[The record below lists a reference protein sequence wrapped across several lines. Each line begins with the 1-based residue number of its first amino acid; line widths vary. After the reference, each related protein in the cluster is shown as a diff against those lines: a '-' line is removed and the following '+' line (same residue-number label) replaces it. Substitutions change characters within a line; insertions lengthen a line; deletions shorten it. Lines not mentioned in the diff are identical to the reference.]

1 MKIACIAIGKK
12 HDPLLAA
19 AIDDYTARLRHYAP
33 LHWQLIPSSP
43 GKMSQA
49 ETKRVQTALL
59 QEKLQDD
66 DYIVL
71 LDESGT
77 QLTSHGLADILDRL
91 DGQAVQRIVFV
102 VGGAYGV
109 TDELKRRAD
118 VLWSL
123 SKLTFPHQLV
133 RLLLAEQLYRANTI
147 RRGEPYHHE

>member
-77 QLTSHGLADILDRL
+77 QLTSHGLADIL
-91 DGQAVQRIVFV
+91 
-102 VGGAYGV
+102 
-109 TDELKRRAD
+109 
-118 VLWSL
+118 SL